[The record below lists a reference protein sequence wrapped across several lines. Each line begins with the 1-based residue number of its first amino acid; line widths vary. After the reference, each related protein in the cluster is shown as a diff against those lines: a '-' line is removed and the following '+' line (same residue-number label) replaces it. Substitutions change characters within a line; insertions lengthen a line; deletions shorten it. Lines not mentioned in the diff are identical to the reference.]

1 MMWFEVSMDDI
12 RVMPIVRLRAVH
24 VFRREECQRE
34 HGQDG
39 ERDEWASVR
48 HDGALSVALGRR
60 VKLRHTT
67 S

>member
-24 VFRREECQRE
+24 VFRRQECQRE

-39 ERDEWASVR
+39 ERDE
-48 HDGALSVALGRR
+48 
-60 VKLRHTT
+60 
-67 S
+67 